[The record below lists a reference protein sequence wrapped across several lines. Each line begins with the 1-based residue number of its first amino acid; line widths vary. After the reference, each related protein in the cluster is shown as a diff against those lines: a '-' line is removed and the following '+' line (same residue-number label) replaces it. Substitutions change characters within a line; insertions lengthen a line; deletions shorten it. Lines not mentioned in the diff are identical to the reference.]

1 MRCTNCGFPV
11 SSPVHFC
18 PVCGREMP
26 RAHAAVLLISRK
38 DAKKGCRKVLSF
50 PGLSAPIRISL
61 PPKTRDG
68 QILLV
73 KNAGFADEYGNIRNE
88 PLQVTVRVENSRKRF
103 PWWLPVMAVLC
114 CLIAAVVFLDKGAA
128 LPDIGGV
135 TEVTVPD
142 AQVLIPNFELKYF
155 LNALDDRKLD
165 IVCLLYQ
172 SMMNFEESCAMP
184 AGVYQEDIE
193 SLIPLLAAEC
203 PELFQVDFLQ
213 DIRYSYSKSSKEILE
228 IQIPYR
234 LDADT
239 YGMML
244 RQCETVINGF
254 IADTAGFS
262 DAQKEQYVFD
272 TIARTCRYSA
282 DAVHAGSAY
291 GALVSGSAKCDGI
304 SLAMK
309 WCMEEMGI
317 QCLCVTA
324 ECPGETVGHAWNI
337 INLDGAYYTL
347 DLTMSVRDEN
357 DSDSGVEDI
366 VYYQYNVSDAWA
378 KERYVIRPYLERCT
392 EIPACVSNAE
402 SYYAKIG
409 CFVFAGADPT
419 EILNSALDAAADQ
432 GERTYVQFESEA
444 DYQSFLDNMEDF
456 AQQWFASQN
465 RQYSTV
471 RWTSLNFGIC
481 MLEVVK

>member
-1 MRCTNCGFPV
+1 MRCTNCGLPV
-11 SSPVHFC
+11 SSPVNFC

-38 DAKKGCRKVLSF
+38 DAKKGCAKVLSF
-50 PGLSAPIRISL
+50 PGLSAPIRVTL

-68 QILLV
+68 QILMV
-73 KNAGFADEYGNIRNE
+73 KNAGFSDGYGNIRNE
-88 PLQVTVRVENSRKRF
+88 PLQVTVRVENSPKRF
-103 PWWLPVMAVLC
+103 PWWLPVLAVLC
-114 CLIAAVVFLDKGAA
+114 CLIAAAVFLDDDAA
-128 LPDIGGV
+128 LPDLDGV

-142 AQVLIPNFELKYF
+142 AEVLIPNFELKYF

-193 SLIPLLAAEC
+193 TLLPLLAVEC

-213 DIRYSYSKSSKEILE
+213 NIQYSYNKTSKEIIQL
-228 IQIPYR
+228 QIPYR
-234 LDADT
+234 LDADI
-239 YGMML
+239 YADML
-244 RQCETVINGF
+244 SQCDTVIDGF
-254 IADTAGFS
+254 IADTAGIP
-262 DAQKEQYVFD
+262 DAEKEKYVFD
-272 TIARTCRYSA
+272 SIARTCRYSI
-282 DAVHAGSAY
+282 DAAHAGTAY

-309 WCMEEMGI
+309 WCMEEMKI

-357 DSDSGVEDI
+357 DSDAGVEDI

-378 KERYVIRPYLERCT
+378 KERYVIRPYLERCA
-392 EIPACVSNAE
+392 EIPACGSNAE
-402 SYYAKIG
+402 SYYAKLG
-409 CFVFAGADPT
+409 YFVFAGVDPT
-419 EILNSALDAAADQ
+419 GILNSALEAAAVQ
-432 GERTYVQFESEA
+432 GEKVCIQFESEA
-444 DYQSFLDNMEDF
+444 DYRSFLENMEEY